1 MTTATYFARSFVWFA
16 VTLGAVYW
24 GFSLRLAPC
33 FPAWYLAVL
42 PTSVDTG
49 CIHGLVL
56 GSLASVG
63 FGAACF
69 IALGPWSWRLT
80 A

>member
-1 MTTATYFARSFVWFA
+1 MTTAAYFARSFVWFA
-16 VTLGAVYW
+16 AVLGAMVW

-33 FPAWYLAVL
+33 FPDWYLALADYGCVH
-42 PTSVDTG
+42 G
-49 CIHGLVL
+49 CIHGLAL

-69 IALGPWSWRLT
+69 IALGQWSWRLT
-80 A
+80 D